1 MQTSLVHPTP
11 APGSKTPGSSCKARD
26 GIAGDIAGSPREP
39 ASFPFERRGSRRYVM
54 SGRVTMMR
62 RAHTLD
68 CYRQPIC
75 CVQLN
80 DLSDG
85 GLSAHC
91 DLPLEPNEPVAIFF
105 PPRGPQRGVDL
116 LGHIVRCDHA
126 HAPGTSPGADGYHL
140 AIAFD
145 HRPAA

>member
-1 MQTSLVHPTP
+1 MQTSLVHP
-11 APGSKTPGSSCKARD
+11 APGNKTLGNSCKARD
-26 GIAGDIAGSPREP
+26 GIAGDIAGSGCQPVT
-39 ASFPFERRGSRRYVM
+39 FPFERRGSRRYIM

-105 PPRGPQRGVDL
+105 PPRGAQRGVDL
-116 LGHIVRCDHA
+116 LGHIIRCDRA
-126 HAPGTSPGADGYHL
+126 PAPGTGPGPGADGYHL

>member
-1 MQTSLVHPTP
+1 
-11 APGSKTPGSSCKARD
+11 
-26 GIAGDIAGSPREP
+26 
-39 ASFPFERRGSRRYVM
+39 M

-105 PPRGPQRGVDL
+105 PPRGAQRGVDL
-116 LGHIVRCDHA
+116 LGHIVRCDHG
-126 HAPGTSPGADGYHL
+126 HNGYHL
-140 AIAFD
+140 AVAFD